1 MTSLQPSMSSYTK
14 ASQKMW
20 FTYSSGS
27 NEFQRGLLGLKD
39 SYIVGNLCLQ
49 FPESKPLKAKRIEV
63 LITGAECVSW
73 TQTIGNQVH
82 TYNYK
87 KKILNQSLLLWES
100 KGLKEEIYKDITK
113 INYPFQL
120 SLPNDL
126 PPSMDLGVGLI
137 YYTVKARIIRK
148 SNILKFQSS
157 QKKIKCKCL
166 ITRYNPMPRPET
178 VRWIEWDNPKA
189 LKCGLSYDIS
199 MDYNTFGPN
208 NPIIVKLIVKF
219 LKPNLNVKEIFIG
232 LKEYHKF
239 RAAGNTKKSKRYI
252 QERKIFGDQLQV
264 MLNNVWS
271 HNCRIDMQDNEANW
285 TTKRHNINVHHK
297 VKVKIRFGPFGPKNI
312 NLESDVNIMNIL
324 RIDQDY

>member
-1 MTSLQPSMSSYTK
+1 MTSLQSSMSTYTYTK

-27 NEFQRGLLGLKD
+27 NEFQRGLLGLAD
-39 SYIVGNLCLQ
+39 SHIVGNLCLQ

-63 LITGAECVSW
+63 LITGTERVSW
-73 TQTIGNQVH
+73 SQNSGNKRRRYRH
-82 TYNYK
+82 TEK
-87 KKILNQSLLLWES
+87 FLNQSLLLWES
-100 KGLKEEIYKDITK
+100 KGLKEEIYEDITN

-126 PPSMDLGVGLI
+126 PPSMDLGVGRI
-137 YYTVKARIIRK
+137 YYIVKARITRK
-148 SNILKFQSS
+148 PNLLKFQSS

-166 ITRYNPMPRPET
+166 ITRYSPMPRPET
-178 VRWIEWDNPKA
+178 IRWIEWDNPEA

-239 RAAGNTKKSKRYI
+239 RASGHTKKSKRYI
-252 QERKIFGDQLQV
+252 QQRKIFGDQLQV

-271 HNCRIDMQDNEANW
+271 YNCRIDISDNEVNW
-285 TTKRHNINVHHK
+285 TTVRHNINVHHK
-297 VKVKIRFGPFGPKNI
+297 VKVKIRIGTFGLKNI
-312 NLESDVNIMNIL
+312 NLESNVNIMNIL
-324 RIDQDY
+324 RIDQ